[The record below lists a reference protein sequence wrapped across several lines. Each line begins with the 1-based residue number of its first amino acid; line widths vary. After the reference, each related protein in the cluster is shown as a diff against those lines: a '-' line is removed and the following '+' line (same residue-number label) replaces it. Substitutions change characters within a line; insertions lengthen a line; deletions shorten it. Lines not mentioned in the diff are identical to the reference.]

1 MLPERVHR
9 PAGEEGDAVSISDLA
24 QAYQLSENLFRLRLR
39 MASPLVGMRLDEADL
54 PGRFDVTVLS
64 IQQWPDRRSSP
75 LPAAPAG
82 PDTILSAQDILH
94 VQGAPE
100 RVALLARDARM
111 GIVPANEEQGELLP
125 QELGMAEVLL
135 TPRSRL
141 IGQTLVNSRFRDKYR
156 VTVLGV
162 MRLGKLVTGP
172 VGTIE
177 LRFGDTLLVQ
187 GTWQSISLLS
197 QESHDFVVV
206 GQPAEMARA
215 RPAARRA
222 PVALACM
229 VGMLVLLA
237 FNIVPN
243 VVAVLLAAV
252 LMVLTG
258 CLSMEDAYKG
268 MNWSSLI
275 LLAGM
280 LPMATALQKS
290 GGVQYVANLL
300 TNSLGQWGP
309 LPVMVG
315 LFLLTGFF
323 SQFISNTATTVLVAP
338 IALQAALT
346 LGVAPYAFLMT
357 AVSLKAALMPL
368 FSWLPKAHGT
378 PGAPTVV
385 SAVLSGLYVK
395 GGVYLFFRLQDIFE
409 PVLDTR
415 SLFLVLG
422 LMTAVIGFV
431 LAIAQ
436 KDIKLILA
444 YHTVS
449 QIGLIMTGLNM
460 DHDYA
465 RYGALYHII
474 NHAIFKATLFLTA
487 GLVIEHYK
495 TRQIGQIRG
504 VWREMPAV
512 ALASLL
518 AILGI
523 TGAPL
528 FNGSMS
534 KAWIMVGADQAW
546 LGIALYVI
554 NLGTV
559 ISFVKYSSMLWGK
572 APGKAKRP
580 FWGGPGHRLP
590 ALVCL
595 SLGTLCL
602 LGGVLSEPMTRLLFG
617 VALPVDWSQYGR
629 KTVVFLLL
637 LFAGT
642 AIYHFGLKRWRYLQQ
657 ARDLDLSFH
666 DICLTMA
673 AFFAALVIVLKIW
686 Y

>member
-1 MLPERVHR
+1 MTPDMLLVFGLLAVTIILFLTDRLSLDLVALLVLLALIFTGALTLGEALVGFSDPIVLMIAGLFIVGNGLVQTGVADALGDRLARVAGTSEVRLLVMTMVVAAVLSAFMSSTGAVAILLPMVVSLAWGARVSPSKLLIPLAYASVVGGLLTLIGTPPNIVVSDQLVAGGFRPFGFFSFTPVGLLAVGLAIGFMVLVGRRLLPERVHR
-9 PAGEEGDAVSISDLA
+9 LAGEEGESISISDLA

-229 VGMLVLLA
+229 VGMLILLA

-357 AVSLKAALMPL
+357 IAVAASTA
-368 FSWLPKAHGT
+368 FAT
-378 PGAPTVV
+378 PIAT
-385 SAVLSGLYVK
+385 SSN
-395 GGVYLFFRLQDIFE
+395 
-409 PVLDTR
+409 T
-415 SLFLVLG
+415 LVLG
-422 LMTAVIGFV
+422 SGGYRFGDFLRVGLV
-431 LAIAQ
+431 LQ
-436 KDIKLILA
+436 
-444 YHTVS
+444 V
-449 QIGLIMTGLNM
+449 LIM
-460 DHDYA
+460 A
-465 RYGALYHII
+465 VVV
-474 NHAIFKATLFLTA
+474 
-487 GLVIEHYK
+487 LV
-495 TRQIGQIRG
+495 
-504 VWREMPAV
+504 
-512 ALASLL
+512 
-518 AILGI
+518 
-523 TGAPL
+523 
-528 FNGSMS
+528 
-534 KAWIMVGADQAW
+534 
-546 LGIALYVI
+546 
-554 NLGTV
+554 
-559 ISFVKYSSMLWGK
+559 
-572 APGKAKRP
+572 
-580 FWGGPGHRLP
+580 LP
-590 ALVCL
+590 
-595 SLGTLCL
+595 
-602 LGGVLSEPMTRLLFG
+602 LLF
-617 VALPVDWSQYGR
+617 P
-629 KTVVFLLL
+629 F
-637 LFAGT
+637 
-642 AIYHFGLKRWRYLQQ
+642 
-657 ARDLDLSFH
+657 
-666 DICLTMA
+666 
-673 AFFAALVIVLKIW
+673 
-686 Y
+686 

>member
-1 MLPERVHR
+1 MTPDMLLVFGLLAVTIILFLTDRLSLDLVALLVLLALIFTGALTLGEALAGFSDPIVLMIAGLFIVGNGLVQTGVADALGDRLARVAGTSEVRLLVMTMVVAAVLSAFMSSTGAVAILLPMVVSLAWGARVSPSKLLIPLAYASVVGGLLTLIGTPPNIVVSDQLVAGGFRPFGFFSFTPVGLLAVGLAIGFMVLVGRRLLPERVHR
-9 PAGEEGDAVSISDLA
+9 LAGEEGESISISDLA

-229 VGMLVLLA
+229 VGMLILLA

-357 AVSLKAALMPL
+357 IAVAASTA
-368 FSWLPKAHGT
+368 FAT
-378 PGAPTVV
+378 PIAT
-385 SAVLSGLYVK
+385 SSN
-395 GGVYLFFRLQDIFE
+395 
-409 PVLDTR
+409 T
-415 SLFLVLG
+415 LVLG
-422 LMTAVIGFV
+422 SGGYRFGDFLRVGLV
-431 LAIAQ
+431 LQ
-436 KDIKLILA
+436 
-444 YHTVS
+444 V
-449 QIGLIMTGLNM
+449 LIM
-460 DHDYA
+460 A
-465 RYGALYHII
+465 VVV
-474 NHAIFKATLFLTA
+474 
-487 GLVIEHYK
+487 LV
-495 TRQIGQIRG
+495 
-504 VWREMPAV
+504 
-512 ALASLL
+512 
-518 AILGI
+518 
-523 TGAPL
+523 
-528 FNGSMS
+528 
-534 KAWIMVGADQAW
+534 
-546 LGIALYVI
+546 
-554 NLGTV
+554 
-559 ISFVKYSSMLWGK
+559 
-572 APGKAKRP
+572 
-580 FWGGPGHRLP
+580 LP
-590 ALVCL
+590 
-595 SLGTLCL
+595 
-602 LGGVLSEPMTRLLFG
+602 LLF
-617 VALPVDWSQYGR
+617 P
-629 KTVVFLLL
+629 F
-637 LFAGT
+637 
-642 AIYHFGLKRWRYLQQ
+642 
-657 ARDLDLSFH
+657 
-666 DICLTMA
+666 
-673 AFFAALVIVLKIW
+673 
-686 Y
+686 

>member
-1 MLPERVHR
+1 MTSDMLLVFGLLAVTIILFLTDRLSLDLVALLVLLALIFTGALTLGEALAGFSDPIVLMIAGLFIVGNGLVQTGVADALGDRLARVAGTSEVRLLVMTMGVAAVLSAFMSSTGAVAILLPMVVSLAWGARVSPSKLLIPLAYASVVGGLLTLIGTPPNIVVSDQLVAGGFRPFGFFSFTPVGLLAVGLAIGFMVLVGRRLLPERVHR
-9 PAGEEGDAVSISDLA
+9 LAGEEGESISISDLA

-229 VGMLVLLA
+229 VGMLILLA

-357 AVSLKAALMPL
+357 IAVAASTA
-368 FSWLPKAHGT
+368 FAT
-378 PGAPTVV
+378 PIAT
-385 SAVLSGLYVK
+385 SSN
-395 GGVYLFFRLQDIFE
+395 
-409 PVLDTR
+409 T
-415 SLFLVLG
+415 LVLG
-422 LMTAVIGFV
+422 SGGYRFGDFLRVGLV
-431 LAIAQ
+431 LQ
-436 KDIKLILA
+436 
-444 YHTVS
+444 V
-449 QIGLIMTGLNM
+449 LIM
-460 DHDYA
+460 A
-465 RYGALYHII
+465 VVV
-474 NHAIFKATLFLTA
+474 
-487 GLVIEHYK
+487 LV
-495 TRQIGQIRG
+495 
-504 VWREMPAV
+504 
-512 ALASLL
+512 
-518 AILGI
+518 
-523 TGAPL
+523 
-528 FNGSMS
+528 
-534 KAWIMVGADQAW
+534 
-546 LGIALYVI
+546 
-554 NLGTV
+554 
-559 ISFVKYSSMLWGK
+559 
-572 APGKAKRP
+572 
-580 FWGGPGHRLP
+580 LP
-590 ALVCL
+590 
-595 SLGTLCL
+595 
-602 LGGVLSEPMTRLLFG
+602 LLF
-617 VALPVDWSQYGR
+617 P
-629 KTVVFLLL
+629 F
-637 LFAGT
+637 
-642 AIYHFGLKRWRYLQQ
+642 
-657 ARDLDLSFH
+657 
-666 DICLTMA
+666 
-673 AFFAALVIVLKIW
+673 
-686 Y
+686 

>member
-1 MLPERVHR
+1 MTSDMLLVFGLLAVTIILFLTDRLSLDLVALLVLLALIFTGALTLGEALAGFSDPIVLMIAGLFIVGNGLVQTGVADALGDRLARVAGTSEVRLLVMTMVVAAVLSAFMSSTGAVAILLPMVVSLAWGARVSPSKLLIPLAYASVVGGLLTLIGTPPNIVVSDQLVAGGFRPFGFFSFTPVGLLAVGLAIGFMVLVGRRLLPERVHR

-24 QAYQLSENLFRLRLR
+24 HAYQLSENLFRLRLR

-54 PGRFDVTVLS
+54 PGRFDVIVLS
-64 IQQWPDRRSSP
+64 IQQWPDRRSTP
-75 LPAAPAG
+75 LPAVPAG

-100 RVALLARDARM
+100 RVAQLARDARM
-111 GIVPANEEQGELLP
+111 GILPASEEQGELLP

-172 VGTIE
+172 VGAIE

-338 IALQAALT
+338 IALQAAIT

-357 AVSLKAALMPL
+357 IAVAASTA
-368 FSWLPKAHGT
+368 FAT
-378 PGAPTVV
+378 PIAT
-385 SAVLSGLYVK
+385 SSN
-395 GGVYLFFRLQDIFE
+395 
-409 PVLDTR
+409 T
-415 SLFLVLG
+415 LVLG
-422 LMTAVIGFV
+422 SGGYRFGDFLRVGLV
-431 LAIAQ
+431 LQ
-436 KDIKLILA
+436 
-444 YHTVS
+444 V
-449 QIGLIMTGLNM
+449 LIM
-460 DHDYA
+460 A
-465 RYGALYHII
+465 VVV
-474 NHAIFKATLFLTA
+474 
-487 GLVIEHYK
+487 LV
-495 TRQIGQIRG
+495 
-504 VWREMPAV
+504 
-512 ALASLL
+512 
-518 AILGI
+518 
-523 TGAPL
+523 
-528 FNGSMS
+528 
-534 KAWIMVGADQAW
+534 
-546 LGIALYVI
+546 
-554 NLGTV
+554 
-559 ISFVKYSSMLWGK
+559 
-572 APGKAKRP
+572 
-580 FWGGPGHRLP
+580 LP
-590 ALVCL
+590 
-595 SLGTLCL
+595 
-602 LGGVLSEPMTRLLFG
+602 LLF
-617 VALPVDWSQYGR
+617 P
-629 KTVVFLLL
+629 F
-637 LFAGT
+637 
-642 AIYHFGLKRWRYLQQ
+642 
-657 ARDLDLSFH
+657 
-666 DICLTMA
+666 
-673 AFFAALVIVLKIW
+673 
-686 Y
+686 

>member
-1 MLPERVHR
+1 MTSDMLLVFGLLAVTIILFLTDRLSLDLVALLVLLALIFTGALTLGEALAGFSDPIVLMIAGLFIVGNGLVQTGVADALGDRLARVAGTSEVRLLVMTMVVAAVLSAFMSSTGAVAILLPMVVSLAWGARVSPSKLLIPLAYASVVGGLLTLIGTPPNIVVSDQLVAGGFRPFGFFSFTPVGLLAVGLAIGFMVLVGRRLLPERVHR
-9 PAGEEGDAVSISDLA
+9 PAGEEGESISISDLA

-300 TNSLGQWGP
+300 TGSLGQWGP

-338 IALQAALT
+338 IALQAAIT

-357 AVSLKAALMPL
+357 IAVAASTA
-368 FSWLPKAHGT
+368 FAT
-378 PGAPTVV
+378 PIAT
-385 SAVLSGLYVK
+385 SSN
-395 GGVYLFFRLQDIFE
+395 
-409 PVLDTR
+409 T
-415 SLFLVLG
+415 LVLG
-422 LMTAVIGFV
+422 SGGYRFSDFLRVGLV
-431 LAIAQ
+431 LQ
-436 KDIKLILA
+436 
-444 YHTVS
+444 V
-449 QIGLIMTGLNM
+449 LIM
-460 DHDYA
+460 A
-465 RYGALYHII
+465 VVV
-474 NHAIFKATLFLTA
+474 
-487 GLVIEHYK
+487 LV
-495 TRQIGQIRG
+495 
-504 VWREMPAV
+504 
-512 ALASLL
+512 
-518 AILGI
+518 
-523 TGAPL
+523 
-528 FNGSMS
+528 
-534 KAWIMVGADQAW
+534 
-546 LGIALYVI
+546 
-554 NLGTV
+554 
-559 ISFVKYSSMLWGK
+559 
-572 APGKAKRP
+572 
-580 FWGGPGHRLP
+580 LP
-590 ALVCL
+590 
-595 SLGTLCL
+595 
-602 LGGVLSEPMTRLLFG
+602 LLF
-617 VALPVDWSQYGR
+617 P
-629 KTVVFLLL
+629 F
-637 LFAGT
+637 
-642 AIYHFGLKRWRYLQQ
+642 
-657 ARDLDLSFH
+657 
-666 DICLTMA
+666 
-673 AFFAALVIVLKIW
+673 
-686 Y
+686 

>member
-1 MLPERVHR
+1 MTSDMLLVFGLLAVTIILFLTDRLSLDLVALLVLLALIFTGALTLGEALAGFSDPIVLMIAGLFIVGNGLVQTGVADALGDRLARVAGTSEVRLLVMTMVVAAVLSAFMSSTGAVAILLPMVVSLAWGARVSPSKLLIPLAYASVVGGLLTLIGTPPNIVVSDQLVAGGFRPFGFFSFTPVGLLAVGLAIGFMVLVGRRLLPERVHR
-9 PAGEEGDAVSISDLA
+9 PAGEEGESISISDLA

-357 AVSLKAALMPL
+357 IAVAASTA
-368 FSWLPKAHGT
+368 FAT
-378 PGAPTVV
+378 PIAT
-385 SAVLSGLYVK
+385 SSN
-395 GGVYLFFRLQDIFE
+395 
-409 PVLDTR
+409 T
-415 SLFLVLG
+415 LVLG
-422 LMTAVIGFV
+422 SGGYRFGDFLRVGLV
-431 LAIAQ
+431 LQ
-436 KDIKLILA
+436 
-444 YHTVS
+444 V
-449 QIGLIMTGLNM
+449 LIM
-460 DHDYA
+460 A
-465 RYGALYHII
+465 VVV
-474 NHAIFKATLFLTA
+474 
-487 GLVIEHYK
+487 LV
-495 TRQIGQIRG
+495 
-504 VWREMPAV
+504 
-512 ALASLL
+512 
-518 AILGI
+518 
-523 TGAPL
+523 
-528 FNGSMS
+528 
-534 KAWIMVGADQAW
+534 
-546 LGIALYVI
+546 
-554 NLGTV
+554 
-559 ISFVKYSSMLWGK
+559 
-572 APGKAKRP
+572 
-580 FWGGPGHRLP
+580 LP
-590 ALVCL
+590 
-595 SLGTLCL
+595 
-602 LGGVLSEPMTRLLFG
+602 LLF
-617 VALPVDWSQYGR
+617 P
-629 KTVVFLLL
+629 F
-637 LFAGT
+637 
-642 AIYHFGLKRWRYLQQ
+642 
-657 ARDLDLSFH
+657 
-666 DICLTMA
+666 
-673 AFFAALVIVLKIW
+673 
-686 Y
+686 

>member
-1 MLPERVHR
+1 MTPDMLLVFGLLAVTIILFLTDRLSLDLVALLVLLALIFTGALTLGEALAGFSDPIVLMIAGLFIVGNGLVQTGVADALGDRLARVAGTSEVRLLVMTMVVAAVLSAFMSSTGAVAILLPMVVSLAWGARVSPSKLLIPLAYASVVGGLLTLIGTPPNIVVSDQLVAGGFRPFGFFSFTPVGLLAVGLAIGFMVLVGRRLLPERVHR
-9 PAGEEGDAVSISDLA
+9 LAGEEGESISISDLA

-229 VGMLVLLA
+229 VGMLILLA

-357 AVSLKAALMPL
+357 IAVAASTA
-368 FSWLPKAHGT
+368 FAT
-378 PGAPTVV
+378 PIAT
-385 SAVLSGLYVK
+385 SSN
-395 GGVYLFFRLQDIFE
+395 
-409 PVLDTR
+409 T
-415 SLFLVLG
+415 LVLG
-422 LMTAVIGFV
+422 SGGYRFGDFLRVGIV
-431 LAIAQ
+431 LQ
-436 KDIKLILA
+436 
-444 YHTVS
+444 V
-449 QIGLIMTGLNM
+449 LIM
-460 DHDYA
+460 A
-465 RYGALYHII
+465 VVV
-474 NHAIFKATLFLTA
+474 
-487 GLVIEHYK
+487 LV
-495 TRQIGQIRG
+495 
-504 VWREMPAV
+504 
-512 ALASLL
+512 
-518 AILGI
+518 
-523 TGAPL
+523 
-528 FNGSMS
+528 
-534 KAWIMVGADQAW
+534 
-546 LGIALYVI
+546 
-554 NLGTV
+554 
-559 ISFVKYSSMLWGK
+559 
-572 APGKAKRP
+572 
-580 FWGGPGHRLP
+580 LP
-590 ALVCL
+590 
-595 SLGTLCL
+595 
-602 LGGVLSEPMTRLLFG
+602 LLF
-617 VALPVDWSQYGR
+617 P
-629 KTVVFLLL
+629 F
-637 LFAGT
+637 
-642 AIYHFGLKRWRYLQQ
+642 
-657 ARDLDLSFH
+657 
-666 DICLTMA
+666 
-673 AFFAALVIVLKIW
+673 
-686 Y
+686 

>member
-1 MLPERVHR
+1 MMVPLYILILGPVL
-9 PAGEEGDAVSISDLA
+9 AGL
-24 QAYQLSENLFRLRLR
+24 
-39 MASPLVGMRLDEADL
+39 
-54 PGRFDVTVLS
+54 
-64 IQQWPDRRSSP
+64 
-75 LPAAPAG
+75 
-82 PDTILSAQDILH
+82 
-94 VQGAPE
+94 
-100 RVALLARDARM
+100 ALLALPLRWGKVLAPISQIPLAVLAGQAFLAVRRNGPQLQVIGGWPSSV
-111 GIVPANEEQGELLP
+111 GIALRAELLSLDLVMLSILLFACLLLYNAGKP
-125 QELGMAEVLL
+125 YVNRTFLFLFLSFQGLLNGIFLSSDLFNIFVLVEVA
-135 TPRSRL
+135 
-141 IGQTLVNSRFRDKYR
+141 
-156 VTVLGV
+156 TVV
-162 MRLGKLVTGP
+162 
-172 VGTIE
+172 
-177 LRFGDTLLVQ
+177 
-187 GTWQSISLLS
+187 ISLLILFKPNS
-197 QESHDFVVV
+197 ESIYD
-206 GQPAEMARA
+206 GS
-215 RPAARRA
+215 
-222 PVALACM
+222 
-229 VGMLVLLA
+229 
-237 FNIVPN
+237 I
-243 VVAVLLAAV
+243 
-252 LMVLTG
+252 
-258 CLSMEDAYKG
+258 Y
-268 MNWSSLI
+268 
-275 LLAGM
+275 
-280 LPMATALQKS
+280 
-290 GGVQYVANLL
+290 LL
-300 TNSLGQWGP
+300 TNIVAMTFFLFGLGLLYKTTGAVDFDSLKR
-309 LPVMVG
+309 V
-315 LFLLTGFF
+315 
-323 SQFISNTATTVLVAP
+323 
-338 IALQAALT
+338 IASFEDSERLIL
-346 LGVAPYAFLMT
+346 PYAFLMT

-595 SLGTLCL
+595 FLGTLCL